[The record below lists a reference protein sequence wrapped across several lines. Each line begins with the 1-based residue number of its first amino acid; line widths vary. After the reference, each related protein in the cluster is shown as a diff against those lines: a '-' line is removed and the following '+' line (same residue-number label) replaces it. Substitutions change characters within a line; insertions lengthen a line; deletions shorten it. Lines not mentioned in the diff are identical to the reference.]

1 MNYRQTLD
9 YLFTQ
14 LPMYQRIGKAAY
26 KADLSTT
33 RAFDALCNHPHQSFK
48 SIHLA
53 GTNGKGS
60 SSHLLA
66 STLQEAGYKVGLYTS
81 PHLTDFRERIRVNG
95 KMIDQSYIVNFVER
109 YKELSERLAPSFF
122 EWTVALAF
130 EYFKEHKVDYAVIET
145 GMGGRLD
152 STNIIKP
159 VLSII
164 TNIGM
169 DHQQFL
175 GNSIPLIAK
184 EKAGIIKKDTPVI
197 IGRRQKETDEVFVE
211 TAKALNAPLHYAQP
225 EIHYKSALKGPYQKE
240 NETTAA
246 NAIQYLAASE
256 ITVSKEQIIAGFRNV
271 IQNTGLKGRWQ
282 TIQEEPRVI
291 CDIGHNEDGIKSIC
305 QELICMPKQSLHM
318 VLGFVN
324 DKELTKLTRLLPR
337 EAKFYFCRADIP
349 RSMDENELLRL
360 ASLNGL
366 VGESFKTVALAYETA
381 KQKSGTQ
388 DVIFVGGST
397 FVVAEFLTL
406 QEKEH

>member
-225 EIHYKSALKGPYQKE
+225 EIH
-240 NETTAA
+240 
-246 NAIQYLAASE
+246 
-256 ITVSKEQIIAGFRNV
+256 
-271 IQNTGLKGRWQ
+271 
-282 TIQEEPRVI
+282 
-291 CDIGHNEDGIKSIC
+291 
-305 QELICMPKQSLHM
+305 
-318 VLGFVN
+318 
-324 DKELTKLTRLLPR
+324 
-337 EAKFYFCRADIP
+337 
-349 RSMDENELLRL
+349 
-360 ASLNGL
+360 
-366 VGESFKTVALAYETA
+366 
-381 KQKSGTQ
+381 
-388 DVIFVGGST
+388 
-397 FVVAEFLTL
+397 
-406 QEKEH
+406 

>member
-1 MNYRQTLD
+1 M
-9 YLFTQ
+9 
-14 LPMYQRIGKAAY
+14 
-26 KADLSTT
+26 
-33 RAFDALCNHPHQSFK
+33 
-48 SIHLA
+48 
-53 GTNGKGS
+53 
-60 SSHLLA
+60 
-66 STLQEAGYKVGLYTS
+66 
-81 PHLTDFRERIRVNG
+81 
-95 KMIDQSYIVNFVER
+95 
-109 YKELSERLAPSFF
+109 
-122 EWTVALAF
+122 
-130 EYFKEHKVDYAVIET
+130 
-145 GMGGRLD
+145 
-152 STNIIKP
+152 
-159 VLSII
+159 
-164 TNIGM
+164 
-169 DHQQFL
+169 
-175 GNSIPLIAK
+175 
-184 EKAGIIKKDTPVI
+184 
-197 IGRRQKETDEVFVE
+197 
-211 TAKALNAPLHYAQP
+211 
-225 EIHYKSALKGPYQKE
+225 
-240 NETTAA
+240 
-246 NAIQYLAASE
+246 
-256 ITVSKEQIIAGFRNV
+256 